1 MKKNVAVISG
11 TVCVL
16 LLVASVLLA
25 QQPRGPM
32 GSGGFRGHGGPGG
45 PGGMEAGAAFSAMR
59 TANQDG
65 FPMRAPRG
73 PRGGGSGNIVSILQD
88 AGVPLSDEQIAQLKE
103 LQGTPGNPPAI
114 ETILTD
120 QQKQALETARQQM
133 AQNRPPR
140 MGRQGNRGMRGPG
153 PRGGFGFPRANF
165 EKILNDAGVPLT
177 AEQLAQL
184 RPVRG
189 GVRPDLMSILT
200 GAQLLALQNA
210 GLTLPDNLAE
220 AANSTQRSGDAAG
233 KLAGV
238 EEQPV
243 VFGLRQNYPN
253 PFNPSTTIEYSI
265 DKPGKVVLEVFNLGG
280 QKIDT
285 LVNATQEQ
293 GSHSVSWDATSLAN
307 GVYLYRI
314 TTGGHQVTMKM
325 LYVK

>member
-1 MKKNVAVISG
+1 MMY
-11 TVCVL
+11 
-16 LLVASVLLA
+16 A

-32 GSGGFRGHGGPGG
+32 GPGGFREHGGPGG
-45 PGGMEAGAAFSAMR
+45 PGGMERVFPGGAFSAMR

-65 FPMRAPRG
+65 FSMRAPRG
-73 PRGGGSGNIVSILQD
+73 TRGGGPGNIVKILQD
-88 AGVPLSDEQIAQLKE
+88 AGVPISDEQMAQLKE

-140 MGRQGNRGMRGPG
+140 MGPGQGNRGMRGPG
-153 PRGGFGFPRANF
+153 PRGGFGFPRQNI
-165 EKILNDAGVPLT
+165 EKILSDAGVPLT
-177 AEQLAQL
+177 EEQLAQL

-189 GVRPDLMSILT
+189 GVHADLLSILT
-200 GAQLLALQNA
+200 DTQLLALQNA
-210 GLTLPDNLAE
+210 GITLPGNLAE
-220 AANSTQRSGDAAG
+220 TANSAQKSGDAVG

-253 PFNPSTTIEYSI
+253 PFNPATTIEYSI
-265 DKPGKVVLEVFNLGG
+265 EKPGKVLLEVFNLSG

-293 GSHSVSWDATSLAN
+293 GMHSITWDATSLAN

-325 LYVK
+325 LYIK